1 VSQLVGH
8 RQNLGRARRS
18 AIVTVRDRQVTA
30 WHEAGHAVAAL
41 VQPEAHD
48 PVQVTIIP
56 RGPSGGAT
64 WMGGDDD
71 SFLSRSQACA
81 RLAVSMAGRAAEEML
96 LDGDYTHGAS
106 GDIASATDLATRMVT
121 AWGMSRL
128 GVSALD
134 PDRAFGLGEK
144 IHAEVESLVNEG
156 LERAREILREHRG
169 LLEKV
174 VAELLDEE
182 TIDLDRMLLLQ
193 AA

>member
-1 VSQLVGH
+1 
-8 RQNLGRARRS
+8 
-18 AIVTVRDRQVTA
+18 
-30 WHEAGHAVAAL
+30 
-41 VQPEAHD
+41 
-48 PVQVTIIP
+48 
-56 RGPSGGAT
+56 
-64 WMGGDDD
+64 GDDD

-182 TIDLDRMLLLQ
+182 TIDLDRMRLLQ